1 MKPETWLFS
10 GGILFFI
17 PVAFVYGMLTRW
29 DEWVGFIALLLTGGL
44 AVLVG
49 TYLTITAR
57 RIDERPEDN
66 PRADIS
72 EGAGEQGFFSP
83 HSWWPLYLAAG
94 GAITFFGVAVG
105 WWLWLIGVV
114 ISVPMIVGWVFEYY
128 KGEHAH

>member
-10 GGILFFI
+10 GGILFFL
-17 PVAFVYGMLTRW
+17 PVAFVYGMLTQW

-44 AVLVG
+44 ALLVG

-57 RIDERPEDN
+57 RIDGRPEDN

-72 EGAGEQGFFSP
+72 EGAGEQGMFSP
-83 HSWWPLYLAAG
+83 HSWWPLYLSLG
-94 GAITFFGVAVG
+94 GAVTFFGVAVG
-105 WWLWLIGVV
+105 WWLWFIGVV
-114 ISVPMIVGWVFEYY
+114 ITVPMIVGWVFEYY